1 MHTDERGVVA
11 ALAGRY
17 DIRREIGRGGMAV
30 VYLAED
36 VRHHRLVAVK
46 VLHRGLPPSGARR
59 LLGEVEIAAQLVHP
73 HIVPL
78 HDSGRIGDLVY
89 FVMPYLEGET
99 LRECLDRE
107 GVLPVEDALTILRE
121 LASALD
127 YAHHHGVIHR
137 DVKPSN
143 VILCEGGA
151 MLADFGIAVALEES
165 AEARSDPA
173 QPAGTPEYVSPEQAA
188 GSARIDPRSDLYSLA
203 CTLYEMLAGEP
214 PFTASSAQAIVAR
227 HLGAPPPNVRLLRPS
242 LPPEAAQALRRAL
255 AKQPAD
261 RFQTAGEFAEAV
273 QRSIGNG
280 GAVEFGAP
288 WWPREPRHER
298 LPLRALAP
306 LALAAL
312 AGILLPALVWLRGVE
327 RTVLEGAPVP
337 VPVPRQVTFEGDVR
351 HAYGSPDG
359 LLLAYEIVRDG
370 VYSLVVAEADGGSP
384 VEVYR
389 SEGFAC
395 CPSWSPDGASILV
408 RSGARGNG
416 RGLVIPRLG
425 GDPRQL
431 PTDVVTAW
439 SPDGERIVGWWPA
452 ADTLRLVD
460 VATGEPRD
468 LLPLGIPHDWVNGVH
483 WSPDGRRL
491 AVATSEI
498 TRAGL
503 RAALW
508 TMPVDG
514 GQPTLILRD
523 SVYVISPHWAGAGD
537 AIYYLRDFEDV
548 WKVRVDEDG
557 VGGEPVRLVAGLSPH
572 VYNSAIPAFTVSRDG
587 ARLHYARWTGPAN
600 LLAVALDPSSN
611 SDARHRWLTSG
622 TAVRREARISP
633 NARSVAFLQRDAHS
647 WHLRVTDL
655 DGGTRRL
662 THFDEAVVSP
672 AWSPDGRR
680 IAFGATGT
688 NGSSVWTVSVE
699 GGAATRL
706 GGPGYGGEEV
716 VWLATGRILY
726 QRSGDSAY
734 GLLAPDSGEVGRIR
748 APDGLWIY
756 GPRGAADGRRV
767 AFRGTGRDAGLWIV
781 DLADESWTRISER
794 ALGPVGWSP
803 ANDTVYAIPTEGRRG
818 GISGELF
825 AIPVE
830 GGSERLVESLPD
842 GIVVNPWDASLHPR
856 KGLFVGAVLD
866 ASVDVW
872 MIEEFDRFR

>member
-17 DIRREIGRGGMAV
+17 DIRREIGRGGMAA

-46 VLHRGLPPSGARR
+46 VLHSGMPPSGARR
-59 LLGEVEIAAQLVHP
+59 FLGEVEIAAQLVHP

-99 LRECLDRE
+99 LEECLDRE
-107 GVLPVEDALTILRE
+107 GVLPVEDALTVLME

-127 YAHHHGVIHR
+127 YAHRHGVIHR

-143 VILCEGGA
+143 VILCESGA
-151 MLADFGIAVALEES
+151 MLADFGVAVALEES
-165 AEARSDPA
+165 AEARPDPA
-173 QPAGTPEYVSPEQAA
+173 QLAGTPEYVSPEQAT

-214 PFTASSAQAIVAR
+214 PFTASSAQAIVAH
-227 HLGAPPPNVRLLRPS
+227 HLGAPPPDVRLLRPS
-242 LPPEAAQALRRAL
+242 VPPEAAQALRRAL

-261 RFQTAGEFAEAV
+261 RFQTAGDFAEAV
-273 QRSIGNG
+273 RRSMGDG
-280 GAVEFGAP
+280 GAVESGAA
-288 WWPREPRHER
+288 WWPREPRHEP
-298 LPLRALAP
+298 LPLLN
-306 LALAAL
+306 LVLL
-312 AGILLPALVWLRGVE
+312 AGVLLAALVWLRGVE
-327 RTVLEGAPVP
+327 WTALGGA
-337 VPVPRQVTFEGDVR
+337 PVPRQVTFEGDVR

-359 LLLAYEIVRDG
+359 SLLAYEIVRDG
-370 VYSLVVAEADGGSP
+370 VYSLVVAESEGGSP

-408 RSGARGNG
+408 RSGARGKG
-416 RGLVIPRLG
+416 RGLIIPRLG
-425 GDPRQL
+425 GDSRPV

-468 LLPLGIPHDWVNGVH
+468 LLPLGMPHDWVNGVH

-498 TRAGL
+498 TREGV

-514 GQPTLILRD
+514 GQPRLILGD
-523 SVYVISPHWAGAGD
+523 SVEVISPHWAAAGD
-537 AIYYLRDFEDV
+537 AIYYLRDSQDI

-557 VGGEPVRLVAGLSPH
+557 VGGEPVRVVAGLSPH
-572 VYNSAIPAFTVSRDG
+572 VYNPTIPAFTVSLDG
-587 ARLHYARWTGPAN
+587 ARLHYARWTGLAN
-600 LLAVALDPSSN
+600 LLAVALDPSSGP
-611 SDARHRWLTSG
+611 DARHRWLTSG
-622 TAVRREARISP
+622 TAERKEARISP
-633 NARSVAFLQRDAHS
+633 DARSVAFLQRDAEG

-662 THFDEAVVSP
+662 TYFDEAVVSP
-672 AWSPDGRR
+672 TWSPDGRR
-680 IAFGATGT
+680 IAFGSTGT
-688 NGSSVWTVSVE
+688 DGPSVWTVSAE

-706 GGPGYGGEEV
+706 GGSGYGGQEV
-716 VWLATGRILY
+716 VWLSTGRILY
-726 QRSGDSAY
+726 QRSGDKAY

-748 APDGLWIY
+748 APNGLWIY
-756 GPRGAADGRRV
+756 GPRGAGDGRSV
-767 AFRGTGRDAGLWIV
+767 AFRGTGNEGGLWIV
-781 DLADESWTRISER
+781 DLADGSWTRISER
-794 ALGPVGWSP
+794 SLGPVGWSP

-825 AIPVE
+825 AFPVE
-830 GGSERLVESLPD
+830 GGSERIVESLPD

-856 KGLFVGAVLD
+856 NGVFIGAVMD